1 MLISPLLKKEKE
13 KEAAFQVTHLFSVT
27 VSQIQKGFY
36 SCSDRSE
43 IVDHRGKSGKC
54 NMCSAPCSSCFHT
67 NQVIS
72 KSIEESAGETCAEN
86 IVVDNEMSTV
96 DTMISTSDSSE
107 NALCKGFSRTSDA
120 SASNE
125 MVVHSK
131 FEAQKIP
138 DDCLSCDSGTNEAT
152 QRYNFH
158 NRKVD
163 NRNLPCSSVFTSCV
177 PDQEY
182 GHTIDCQTLSEHGND
197 KSEVEHSTANHSRL
211 RKINGEFY
219 HKLPSS
225 GLPIGLSSRHPCF
238 SEALDSKI
246 TNHGTDLL
254 MVEDTS
260 TPKYSLCDKNSRDME
275 EDKCSAPHGAHS
287 EVSSEHLNSLLTGDV
302 VTDIHGDL
310 LGKAVNSAEKNVDA
324 GVDMHLVNDTD
335 DSDMVEQDVKVC
347 DICGDAGRED
357 LLAICCR
364 CIDGA
369 EHTYCMREKMAKVP
383 EGDWLCEECKSGEQM
398 RSQRQDKFGKVD
410 GNEKNN
416 SSGQVISEHVNSVDV
431 EGNRSR
437 SSVKIPNKR
446 LRDDADAEVSSI
458 VKKLA
463 VESITRLQKSSWSAK
478 AAAIS
483 RENSLKNPEKG
494 RVQSSHGGPSSDAV
508 SVNDNPKLAHSAS
521 DRRVHNFQGVFSRS
535 NSFTSINSKPKVKLV
550 DLVLRREKSVKEVA
564 PHQLKDGGIR
574 SLDKSMLFKAKN
586 SIDFESKTK
595 MLSPRLSSHIQDLKN
610 SKQQNT
616 FERQSSFKSKHA
628 PTNSIIDAS
637 MDYVSRSDKKQASG
651 GEHCQISTPTDN
663 LETRSMQPDGKS
675 AALSRSYSLS
685 SRKSSDLPS
694 SLGEFKRPA
703 LYRRNSH
710 VVLSAKGV
718 NNIDKNS
725 NQSNSKAD
733 SSSCSGVSERSPF
746 NADEDQHNGLSQ
758 PRESSN
764 SGEPLRE
771 QSGSCSRPSY
781 VNSSWDSNNNLKAA
795 IQAAMLRKPGVYQ
808 KYRSDY
814 ASTSNM
820 GCDIASKDHLSSSAV
835 RRIGSSAA
843 EVVDKCTLSQNLSA
857 ERLGQETLNNT
868 KHFPSEPVEASSGGD
883 DTQMLLNWKSSSRD
897 MFSND
902 AAAMAIFSKSL
913 AIPKHEYIW
922 QGNFDICRSGKIF
935 VSWDGI
941 QAHLSISSSPQVLDV
956 VKKFKNRI
964 VLYEVPRLSTWPIQ
978 FQERGVVEDNIA
990 LFFFA
995 KDLESYNK
1003 IYKVWLE
1010 NIIQNDLA
1018 LKGNVNG
1025 VELLIFPS
1033 NQLPENS
1040 QRWNMLFFL
1049 WGVFRGKKESRL
1061 EYMPE
1066 NGRSLSPRARD
1077 FPACDDVCP
1086 DPKLNASV
1094 EFCSL
1099 LSHGAIDGDCD
1110 ARVSSVDCLDG
1121 RLNSSSSTASRSFS
1135 ARQCQELRDTCPEE
1149 GINLSSGPLRGRSPI
1164 NVSVR
1169 KQMSMHID
1177 TPLGSQHSSYNFDK
1191 SLDGVLDISAKKG
1204 IEEATMLDKVR
1215 SSQDQV
1221 KFIVDVNNDAARN
1234 QLHGALGKMNHHV
1247 ASGSREVENQHH
1259 DEACNEI
1266 VIPGRSEHSKR
1277 QLLPMEQSSPW
1288 EARSSE
1294 QNVLQDRLPD
1304 LELALGAERK
1314 QKTRATQQVMVGKQE
1329 RKMTE
1334 EYILDETALKEEDD
1348 VSSALSLSL
1357 SYQLTKEE

>member
-1 MLISPLLKKEKE
+1 
-13 KEAAFQVTHLFSVT
+13 
-27 VSQIQKGFY
+27 
-36 SCSDRSE
+36 
-43 IVDHRGKSGKC
+43 
-54 NMCSAPCSSCFHT
+54 
-67 NQVIS
+67 
-72 KSIEESAGETCAEN
+72 
-86 IVVDNEMSTV
+86 
-96 DTMISTSDSSE
+96 
-107 NALCKGFSRTSDA
+107 
-120 SASNE
+120 
-125 MVVHSK
+125 
-131 FEAQKIP
+131 
-138 DDCLSCDSGTNEAT
+138 
-152 QRYNFH
+152 
-158 NRKVD
+158 
-163 NRNLPCSSVFTSCV
+163 
-177 PDQEY
+177 
-182 GHTIDCQTLSEHGND
+182 
-197 KSEVEHSTANHSRL
+197 
-211 RKINGEFY
+211 
-219 HKLPSS
+219 
-225 GLPIGLSSRHPCF
+225 
-238 SEALDSKI
+238 
-246 TNHGTDLL
+246 
-254 MVEDTS
+254 
-260 TPKYSLCDKNSRDME
+260 ME

-302 VTDIHGDL
+302 VTAIHGDL
-310 LGKAVNSAEKNVDA
+310 LGNAVNSAEKNVDA
-324 GVDMHLVNDTD
+324 RVDMHLVDDTD

-416 SSGQVISEHVNSVDV
+416 SSGQVISEHVISVDV

-463 VESITRLQKSSWSAK
+463 VESITRLQNSSWSAK

-483 RENSLKNPEKG
+483 RENSLKNPDKG
-494 RVQSSHGGPSSDAV
+494 RVQSSHSGPSSDAV

-550 DLVLRREKSVKEVA
+550 DLVLQREKSVKQVA

-574 SLDKSMLFKAKN
+574 SLDKSMSFKAKN
-586 SIDFESKTK
+586 LIDFESKTK
-595 MLSPRLSSHIQDLKN
+595 MLSPRPSSHIHNLKN
-610 SKQQNT
+610 SKQQNK

-628 PTNSIIDAS
+628 PTNSNIDAS

-651 GEHCQISTPTDN
+651 GEHCQISTPTDH
-663 LETRSMQPDGKS
+663 LETRSRQPDGKS

-703 LYRRNSH
+703 LYGRNSH

-718 NNIDKNS
+718 NNMDKNS
-725 NQSNSKAD
+725 NRSNLKAD

-781 VNSSWDSNNNLKAA
+781 VNSSWDRNNNLKAA

-820 GCDIASKDHLSSSAV
+820 GCDIAFKDHLSSSAV
-835 RRIGSSAA
+835 RRIESSAA

-857 ERLGQETLNNT
+857 DRLGQETLNNT
-868 KHFPSEPVEASSGGD
+868 KHFPSEPVEAFSGGD
-883 DTQMLLNWKSSSRD
+883 DTQMLLDWKSSSRD

-902 AAAMAIFSKSL
+902 AAAMAIFTKSL

-956 VKKFKNRI
+956 VKKFQNRI

-1010 NIIQNDLA
+1010 NIIKNDLA

-1066 NGRSLSPRARD
+1066 NGHSLSPDARD
-1077 FPACDDVCP
+1077 FPARDDVCP

-1121 RLNSSSSTASRSFS
+1121 RLNSSSSTAARSFS

-1149 GINLSSGPLRGRSPI
+1149 GINLSSGPL
-1164 NVSVR
+1164 
-1169 KQMSMHID
+1169 HE
-1177 TPLGSQHSSYNFDK
+1177 
-1191 SLDGVLDISAKKG
+1191 KG
-1204 IEEATMLDKVR
+1204 IEEATILDKVR

-1221 KFIVDVNNDAARN
+1221 KFSVDVNNDSARS

-1266 VIPGRSEHSKR
+1266 VIPGRSEHAKR

-1294 QNVLQDRLPD
+1294 QNVLQNRLPD

-1314 QKTRATQQVMVGKQE
+1314 QKTRATQQVMVGEQE

-1334 EYILDETALKEEDD
+1334 EYILDEAALKEEDD

-1357 SYQLTKEE
+1357 SYPLTKEE